1 MTTCLPVISK
11 FVNAN
16 TVDLTVKLAT
26 PPTRK
31 RTDVCFGWGTDDT
44 HAVQAAWDATNGVY
58 RLIFPNGT
66 YYVETSTSG
75 ETLTSGVMP
84 SAYLEGIGKVII
96 TSPNSLGDTSEIN
109 QIIKFATSCGRASVT
124 NMTLKV
130 LVLRCWYCSI
140 F

>member
-1 MTTCLPVISK
+1 MCVSDGGLMILML
-11 FVNAN
+11 F
-16 TVDLTVKLAT
+16 KL
-26 PPTRK
+26 
-31 RTDVCFGWGTDDT
+31 
-44 HAVQAAWDATNGVY
+44 AWDATNGVY

-109 QIIKFATSCGRASVT
+109 QIIKFATSCGRVSS
-124 NMTLKV
+124 
-130 LVLRCWYCSI
+130 CYEY
-140 F
+140 